1 MALTPMMTQYLQIKE
16 ECKDTILFFRL
27 GDFYEMFFEDAKTAS
42 RELEL
47 VLTGRDCG
55 LEERA
60 PMCGIPYHSSNIYI
74 SRLVAKGYKVA
85 ICEQLEDPSATKT
98 IVKRGIVK
106 IYTPGTYSDSAFL
119 EEKRN
124 NYIMSLFIEDNNVG
138 LSFSD
143 ISTGEFLGTNFNYD
157 LSILMNEISKFSPKE
172 ILLSDDAIEVIEF
185 LRKETNI
192 TLTLKPSQ
200 YFKNEE
206 LNLNS
211 QFNNID
217 IDSLNHYCF
226 TASVGLLNYINETQ
240 KLNLNHIN
248 NFEYYNIFN
257 YLTMDMNTR
266 KNLELT
272 ESLREKSKKYSL
284 LWVLD
289 KTSTAM
295 GARELV
301 KWIEQP
307 LINKNDI
314 LDRLDAVEELT
325 NSLSKR
331 EELKEALK
339 QIYDIERL
347 VGKVSSKNVNAK
359 ELITL
364 KNSIGRIPRLKEI
377 LSTCSSKLLKDIYEN
392 LDELNDIYSLIETS
406 IDDSPSISVKEGNII
421 KEGFNAEID
430 ELRAIK
436 TQGKNFLAELE
447 AKEREITCIK
457 SLKISYNK
465 VFGYYIEV
473 TKSNV
478 SSVPADRYI
487 RKQTLANAERYITEE
502 LKIMEEKILGSED
515 KLTQLEYTLFCEV
528 REEIEKEII
537 RMQNSAKLVS
547 ILDVL
552 LSFSY
557 VAIDNNYI
565 KPNIADKD
573 ALKITNGRH
582 PVVELILQRGNF
594 VSNDT
599 FLDNDKNLCALITGP
614 NMGGK
619 STYMRQNALIV
630 LMAQIGSFVPAE
642 GAEIPICDKIFT
654 RIGASDDLAG
664 GKSTFMVEMSEVS
677 NILQNATPKSLVI
690 LDEIGRGTS
699 TFDGLS
705 IAWAIMEYLVTNKK
719 VRCKTLFST
728 HYHELTTL
736 EESLSGIVNYSLGAK
751 KINDDLIFL
760 HKIIKGAADESYG
773 IEVAKLAGLPQA
785 VIERSKAILNELENN
800 SNKNNVVKISETT
813 SIGTTSEL
821 TTIDEVN
828 ISNEISTAEEVKEIK
843 VKTKSSAVKKTS
855 EVAITQL
862 DFEFLNKDNLIN
874 ELRALDIMN
883 MTPLECMNRLN
894 KLINKAKEIVK

>member
-1 MALTPMMTQYLQIKE
+1 MALTPMMTQYMQIKE

-27 GDFYEMFFEDAKTAS
+27 GDFYEMFFEDAKVAS

-60 PMCGIPYHSSNIYI
+60 PMCGIPFHSSNIYI

-85 ICEQLEDPSATKT
+85 ICEQLEDPSATKG

-119 EEKRN
+119 EEKKN
-124 NYIMSLFIEDNNVG
+124 NYIMSLYIEDNEVG

-143 ISTGEFLGTNFNYD
+143 ISTGEFLGTNFSFD
-157 LSILMNEISKFSPKE
+157 ISILMNEISKFSPKE
-172 ILLSDDAIEVIEF
+172 ILLRDDTTEVIEF

-200 YFKNEE
+200 YFHSNQID
-206 LNLNS
+206 LS
-211 QFNNID
+211 MQFNNIEID
-217 IDSLNHYCF
+217 ILNNYCLS
-226 TASVGLLNYINETQ
+226 ASVGLINYINETQ

-248 NFEYYNIFN
+248 TFDYYNISNF
-257 YLTMDMNTR
+257 LTMDMNTR

-295 GARELV
+295 GAREMI

-307 LINKNDI
+307 LINKSDI
-314 LDRLDAVEELT
+314 SGRLDAVEEFT

-331 EELKEALK
+331 EELKDALK
-339 QIYDIERL
+339 QIYDIERI

-377 LSTCSSKLLKDIYEN
+377 LSSCSSKLLKDIYDN
-392 LDELNDIYSLIETS
+392 LDELADIYNLIESS
-406 IDDSPSISVKEGNII
+406 IDDSPSVSIKDGNII
-421 KEGFNAEID
+421 KEGYNLEID
-430 ELRAIK
+430 ELRDIK
-436 TQGKNFLAELE
+436 TQGKHYLAQLE

-465 VFGYYIEV
+465 VFGYFIEV
-473 TKSNV
+473 TKNNI
-478 SSVPADRYI
+478 SSVPSDRYI
-487 RKQTLANAERYITEE
+487 RKQTLANCERYITEE

-515 KLTQLEYTLFCEV
+515 KLIQLEYNLFCEV
-528 REEIEKEII
+528 RENIEKEIV
-537 RMQNSAKLVS
+537 RMQNSAKLIS

-557 VAIDNNYI
+557 VAIDNNYV
-565 KPNIADKD
+565 KPKIVDNDV
-573 ALKITNGRH
+573 LKITNGRH

-630 LMAQIGSFVPAE
+630 LMAQIGSFIPAE
-642 GAEIPICDKIFT
+642 VAEIPICDKIFT

-677 NILQNATPKSLVI
+677 NILKNATSKSLVI

-705 IAWAIMEYLVTNKK
+705 IAWAIMEYLVTNNKI
-719 VRCKTLFST
+719 RCKTLFST

-736 EESLSGIVNYSLGAK
+736 EESLNGIVNYSLGAK
-751 KINDDLIFL
+751 KIDEDLIFL

-785 VIERSKAILNELENN
+785 VIDRSKAILKELESN
-800 SNKNNVVKISETT
+800 SDKNHGVEVKIT
-813 SIGTTSEL
+813 STENINKDVSTS
-821 TTIDEVN
+821 N
-828 ISNEISTAEEVKEIK
+828 EVKETK
-843 VKTKSSAVKKTS
+843 VKSKTVSNKKIN

-874 ELRALDIMN
+874 ELKNLDIMN

-894 KLINKAKEIVK
+894 NLINKAKEIS

>member
-27 GDFYEMFFEDAKTAS
+27 GDFYEMFFEDAKIAS

-55 LEERA
+55 LQERA

-106 IYTPGTYSDSAFL
+106 IYTPGTYSDSTFL
-119 EEKRN
+119 EEKKN
-124 NYIMSLFIEDNNVG
+124 NYIMSLYIEDNEVG

-143 ISTGEFLGTNFNYD
+143 ISTGEFLGTTFSFD
-157 LSILMNEISKFSPKE
+157 ISILMNEISKFSPKE
-172 ILLSDDAIEVIEF
+172 ILLRDDKIEIIEF
-185 LRKETNI
+185 LKKETNI
-192 TLTLKPSQ
+192 TLTLKSAN
-200 YFKNEE
+200 YFKNQQID
-206 LNLNS
+206 LRN
-211 QFNNID
+211 QFNNLD
-217 IDSLNHYCF
+217 IESLNIY
-226 TASVGLLNYINETQ
+226 TYSSSIGLINYINETQ

-248 NFEYYNIFN
+248 TFDFYSINN
-257 YLTMDMNTR
+257 YLTMDINTR

-307 LINKNDI
+307 LINKRDI
-314 LDRLDAVEELT
+314 ENRLDAVEEFSD
-325 NSLSKR
+325 SLSIR
-331 EELKEALK
+331 EELKDALK
-339 QIYDIERL
+339 QIYDIERI

-364 KNSIGRIPRLKEI
+364 KNSVGKIPTIKNI
-377 LSTCSSKLLKDIYEN
+377 ISSCSSTLLKKIYTH
-392 LDELNDIYSLIETS
+392 LDELNDIYTLIENS
-406 IDDSPSISVKEGNII
+406 IDDSPSVSIKEGNVI
-421 KEGFNAEID
+421 KEGYNNEVD
-430 ELRAIK
+430 ELRTIK
-436 TQGKNFLAELE
+436 TRGKNYLAELE
-447 AKEREITCIK
+447 AKERELTGIK

-465 VFGYYIEV
+465 VFGYFIEV
-473 TKSNV
+473 TKNNISNV
-478 SSVPADRYI
+478 PNDRYI

-515 KLTQLEYTLFCEV
+515 KLIQLEYNLFCEI
-528 REEIEKEII
+528 RETIEKEIV
-537 RMQNSAKLVS
+537 RMQNSAKLISV
-547 ILDVL
+547 LDVL
-552 LSFSY
+552 LSFSKA
-557 VAIDNNYI
+557 AIDNNYT
-565 KPNIADKD
+565 KPILVANNV
-573 ALKITNGRH
+573 LQITNGRH
-582 PVVELILQRGNF
+582 PVVELILPRGNF

-599 FLDNDKNLCALITGP
+599 FLDNDKNLCSLITGP

-630 LMAQIGSFVPAE
+630 LMTQIGSFIPAE
-642 GAEIPICDKIFT
+642 AAQIPICDKIFT

-677 NILQNATPKSLVI
+677 NILKNATSKSLVI

-705 IAWAIMEYLVTNKK
+705 IAWAIIEYMVTNNRIK
-719 VRCKTLFST
+719 CKTLFST

-751 KINDDLIFL
+751 KVEENLVFL

-773 IEVAKLAGLPQA
+773 IEVAKLAGLPQDVVNRA
-785 VIERSKAILNELENN
+785 KDILEVLEKGNNKSNINSIVENVQLEANKEIPKEVSKEII
-800 SNKNNVVKISETT
+800 KDTKISYKQ
-813 SIGTTSEL
+813 SKKL
-821 TTIDEVN
+821 
-828 ISNEISTAEEVKEIK
+828 
-843 VKTKSSAVKKTS
+843 KTDS
-855 EVAITQL
+855 VAITQL
-862 DFEFLNKDNLIN
+862 DFEFINKDNLIN
-874 ELRALDIMN
+874 ELKSLDIMN

-894 KLINKAKEIVK
+894 KLINKAKGIIN

>member
-1 MALTPMMTQYLQIKE
+1 MALTPMMTQYFQIKE

-27 GDFYEMFFEDAKTAS
+27 GDFYEMFFEDAKIAS

-60 PMCGIPYHSSNIYI
+60 PMCGIPFHSSNIYI

-85 ICEQLEDPSATKT
+85 ICEQLEDPSAAKG

-106 IYTPGTYSDSAFL
+106 IYTPGTYSDSTFL
-119 EEKRN
+119 EEKKN
-124 NYIMSLFIEDNNVG
+124 NYIMSLYIEDNDVG

-143 ISTGEFLGTNFNYD
+143 ISTGEFLGTNFSFD
-157 LSILMNEISKFSPKE
+157 ISILMNEISKFSPKE
-172 ILLSDDAIEVIEF
+172 ILLRDDTSEVIEF

-192 TLTLKPSQ
+192 TLTLKPEQ
-200 YFKNEE
+200 YFHNNQIDLK
-206 LNLNS
+206 L
-211 QFNNID
+211 QFNNINH
-217 IDSLNHYCF
+217 DSLNNYCLS
-226 TASVGLLNYINETQ
+226 ASVGLINYINETQ

-248 NFEYYNIFN
+248 TFDYYNISNF
-257 YLTMDMNTR
+257 LTMDMNTR

-307 LINKNDI
+307 LINKDDI
-314 LDRLDAVEELT
+314 LGRLDAVEEFT

-331 EELKEALK
+331 EELKDALK
-339 QIYDIERL
+339 QIYDIERI

-377 LSTCSSKLLKDIYEN
+377 LSSCSSKLLRNIYDN
-392 LDELNDIYSLIETS
+392 LDELTDIYNLIENS
-406 IDDSPSISVKEGNII
+406 IDDSPSVSIKEGNII
-421 KEGFNAEID
+421 KEGYNPEID
-430 ELRAIK
+430 ELRDIK
-436 TQGKNFLAELE
+436 TQGKNYLAQLE

-465 VFGYYIEV
+465 VFGYFIEV
-473 TKSNV
+473 TKNNI
-478 SSVPADRYI
+478 SSVPSDRYI
-487 RKQTLANAERYITEE
+487 RKQTLANCERYITEE
-502 LKIMEEKILGSED
+502 LKVMEEKILGSED
-515 KLTQLEYTLFCEV
+515 KLIQLEYNLFCEI
-528 REEIEKEII
+528 RENIEKEIV
-537 RMQNSAKLVS
+537 RMQNSAKLIS

-565 KPNIADKD
+565 KPKIVDND

-619 STYMRQNALIV
+619 STYMRQNALMV

-642 GAEIPICDKIFT
+642 AAEIPICDKIFT

-677 NILQNATPKSLVI
+677 NILKNATPKSLVI

-705 IAWAIMEYLVTNKK
+705 IAWAIMEYLVTNSKI
-719 VRCKTLFST
+719 RCKTLFST

-736 EESLSGIVNYSLGAK
+736 EDSLSGIVNYSLGAK
-751 KINDDLIFL
+751 KIDEDLIFL

-785 VIERSKAILNELENN
+785 VIDRSKAILKDLESN
-800 SNKNNVVKISETT
+800 SSKSYTV
-813 SIGTTSEL
+813 
-821 TTIDEVN
+821 DVN
-828 ISNEISTAEEVKEIK
+828 INSTENTNIDISTSNEVKETK
-843 VKTKSSAVKKTS
+843 VKSKATSNKKNN

-874 ELRALDIMN
+874 ELKSLDIMN

-894 KLINKAKEIVK
+894 KLINKAKEIVN